1 MMREKPPNKIW
12 YKMLM
17 GITCLLVN
25 FAIQAETVP
34 LPLQPWVDW
43 VLHDTQDYTCPHYYN
58 QSLSTRN
65 KGGAVKII
73 GNCHWPSRLQ
83 LNINAMTAEFSQEW
97 QVYSPGW
104 ITLPGNAKH
113 WPQQV
118 HINDSVAL
126 VADRYGVPSL
136 FVPTGQFTLRGK
148 FKFSRSPEFLQVPAN
163 TGLVDLTIDGKSVP
177 FPKLDAQGR
186 LWLRQRGAIRQK
198 AVENRLDLRVYRQII
213 DDIPLQVITQIELD
227 VAGRHREV
235 VLGPMMLDKHIAMF
249 LNSPLPARLEA
260 DGSLRVQVR
269 PGSWTLKLHTRQVG
283 TTNKLT
289 LLPSNGKWVHQEV
302 WVFAAHH
309 DLRLVEVTGVTGID
323 PQQTALPTEWR
334 KFPAYL
340 MHPGD
345 RLKLIEKR
353 RGDPEPAPDKLKLT
367 RNFWLDFDGK
377 GYSVQDRLSGT
388 MTRGWRLEMTNDAV
402 LGRVAVNGKNQFI
415 TRLDGSNNTGIEVR
429 RGQINVIAESRLEN
443 AVSQLPAIGW
453 AHDFQ
458 QVNSVLHLPPGWRL
472 LNVTGADSVPDTWI
486 KQWTLLDLFIVL
498 IMAAAIAK
506 LWNWKWGVL
515 TLVTLILV
523 YHEPAAPRFIW
534 LNIIAAIALLRVLPS
549 LGWFS
554 RAVRWY
560 REIALISL
568 IIIVLP
574 FMMQQVRQSIYP
586 QLENP
591 WASLEQRAGYNQLNF
606 GDKSVQ
612 TEMADEEAM
621 PVIPPQA
628 QSLDIYQ
635 RSRGEQTKRKLYSGG
650 YVTAPKAKPKK
661 LLQIDPNAQVQTGPG
676 LPKWEWR
683 NIPMR
688 WSGPVAQNQSIQLWL
703 LSPRANSL
711 VGGIRVILL
720 ALLTVFLLWVS
731 WGPRTRQPKPSAKTN
746 PSKIASTALMLGVL
760 LSLPLIS
767 MAEPMAEPVQA
778 ESAFP
783 PQPLL
788 DELKKRLLEPPKC
801 LPNCASSPRLLIE
814 LKDNLLKARM
824 EIHSLS
830 NVAVPLPGVA
840 KQWLPQ
846 QVLLNGEPAQ
856 ALLRQQNGQ
865 FWLNVTKGV
874 HQVQLIGALPQR
886 NTVQLPLPLK
896 SHFVKVNADGWR
908 IEGLHENG
916 VADQQL
922 QFTREQVD
930 KNRLVELEMG
940 NLPPFVQIERTL
952 LLGLDWQ
959 IETRVIRKTGRGVAI
974 LLKIPL
980 LQGESITSETV
991 RVENGNALINMS
1003 ANQSELRW
1011 LSVFDKQN
1019 TIVLTA
1025 PENTFSNEIWRL
1037 DASAIWHVEIE
1048 GIPVVHHQ
1056 NKGRWLP
1063 EWRPW
1068 PGETV
1073 SLNLSRPTGVMG
1085 QVLTIDR
1092 SKLIVSP
1099 GQRTTDN
1106 QLLLNLRSSRGMQH
1120 QIVLPEDAK
1129 LQSVK
1134 INQKSQPIR
1143 QDGRIVTLPIT
1154 PGTQKIDL
1162 QFQQPIG
1169 MEQYFRTPEIE
1180 LGINSVNTNIE
1191 IKMPSD
1197 RWILFTGGKAIGP
1210 AVMIWGILIVIVFVS
1225 IGLGQVSLT
1234 PLKTHHWLL
1243 LGIVLSQV
1251 PIPAMILIVGWFIAL
1266 GWRARL
1272 ATNNLSPLKFDAIQI
1287 GLGILTII
1295 ALSGLLQAIQLGLL
1309 GHPDMHIAGNASSS
1323 SYLRWYEDRTAGILP
1338 QVWVFSFSMWIYRIA
1353 MLLWALWLSFALLRW
1368 LRWGWEAFSKDRLWK
1383 TLWVRKGKTVQSDSK
1398 DLRFYENTPPN
1409 KNGK

>member
-1 MMREKPPNKIW
+1 
-12 YKMLM
+12 MLM
-17 GITCLLVN
+17 GTACLLVS
-25 FAIQAETVP
+25 FALQAEQVKQADIVP
-34 LPLQPWVDW
+34 LPLQAWVDW
-43 VLHDTQDYTCPHYYN
+43 VLHDTQNYTCPPNYN
-58 QSLSTRN
+58 QSINSSYQN
-65 KGGAVKII
+65 QNWNGAVKNSGI
-73 GNCHWPSRLQ
+73 CHWPSRLK
-83 LNINAMTAEFSQEW
+83 LNINATTAEFSQEW
-97 QVYSPGW
+97 QVYSKGW
-104 ITLPGNAKH
+104 IALPGSARH

-118 HINDSVAL
+118 QINNTVAL
-126 VADRYGVPSL
+126 VADRGGVPSL
-136 FVPTGQFTLRGK
+136 FVPKGQLTLRGE
-148 FKFSRSPEFLQVPAN
+148 FEFSRLPEFLKVPAN
-163 TGLVDLTIDGKSVP
+163 TGIVDLTIDGKSVP
-177 FPKLDAQGR
+177 FPKLDSQGR
-186 LWLRQRGAIRQK
+186 LWLRQRGAISQK
-198 AVENRLDLRVYRQII
+198 AEENRLDLRVYRQII
-213 DDIPLQVITQIELD
+213 DDIPLQVITRIELD

-260 DGSLRVQVR
+260 DGRLRIQVR

-283 TTNKLT
+283 ATSKLT
-289 LLPSNGKWVHQEV
+289 LLPSEGQWVKNEV
-302 WVFAAHH
+302 WVFAARN

-323 PQQTALPTEWR
+323 PQQTALPSEWR

-340 MHPGD
+340 MRLGD
-345 RLKLIEKR
+345 SLKLIEKR

-388 MTRGWRLEMTNDAV
+388 MTRGWRLEMANDAI

-429 RGQINVIAESRLEN
+429 RGQINVVADSRLED
-443 AVSQLPAIGW
+443 AVSKLPAIGW
-453 AHDFQ
+453 AHDFH
-458 QVNSVLHLPPGWRL
+458 QVRANLHLPPGWRL

-486 KQWTLLDLFIVL
+486 RQWSLLDLFIVL

-506 LWNWKWGVL
+506 LWHWKWGVL

-534 LNIIAAIALLRVLPS
+534 LNIIAAIALLRVLPT

-554 RAVRWY
+554 RLVRWY

-568 IIIVLP
+568 IIIMLP

-591 WASLEQRAGYNQLNF
+591 WASLEGGGYYNQV
-606 GDKSVQ
+606 GGQDKAVY
-612 TEMADEEAM
+612 TEMAEEEAM
-621 PVIPPQA
+621 PFAPPQS
-628 QSLDIYQ
+628 QSMDIFQ
-635 RSRGEQTKRKLYSGG
+635 SSRGEKTQRKRYSNQG
-650 YVTAPKAKPKK
+650 YIAKAKPKK

-688 WSGPVAQNQSIQLWL
+688 WSGPVDQNQSIQLWL
-703 LSPRANSL
+703 LSPLANSV

-731 WGPRTRQPKPSAKTN
+731 WGPRTRQPKPSANKIK
-746 PSKIASTALMLGVL
+746 PSQIASTVGLLMLGVL
-760 LSLPLIS
+760 LSLPLVS
-767 MAEPMAEPVQA
+767 TAEPVQG

-788 DELKKRLLEPPKC
+788 DELQKRLLEQPDC
-801 LPNCASSPRLLIE
+801 LPTCASSPRLLLE
-814 LKDNLLKARM
+814 LKDNLLHARM

-830 NVAVPLPGVA
+830 SVAVPLPGVA

-846 QVLLNGEPAQ
+846 QVLLDGEPAQ
-856 ALLRQQNGQ
+856 ALLRKKDGHL
-865 FWLNVTKGV
+865 WLNVTKGV
-874 HQVQLIGALPQR
+874 HQIQLIGPLPQR

-896 SHFVKVNADGWR
+896 SHFVKVNAEGWR

-930 KNRLVELEMG
+930 ANRLVELEMG

-959 IETRVIRKTGRGVAI
+959 VETRVIRKTGRGAAI

-980 LQGESITSETV
+980 LKGESVTSEKI

-1003 ANQSELRW
+1003 PNQSEVSW

-1073 SLNLSRPTGVMG
+1073 KLNLSRPTGVMG

-1092 SKLIVSP
+1092 SQLIVSP

-1106 QLLLNLRSSRGMQH
+1106 QLLLSLRSSRGMQH
-1120 QIVLPEDAK
+1120 KIILPENAK

-1134 INQKSQPIR
+1134 INHKSQPIR
-1143 QDGRIVTLPIT
+1143 QEGRVVTLPIT

-1162 QFQQPIG
+1162 QFQEAIG
-1169 MEQYFRTPEIE
+1169 MGQYFRTPKIE

-1225 IGLGQVSLT
+1225 IGLGQVSIT
-1234 PLKTHHWLL
+1234 PLKAHHWLL
-1243 LGIVLSQV
+1243 LGVVLSQV
-1251 PIPAMILIVGWFIAL
+1251 EVYLMLFIVGWFMAL

-1272 ATNNLSPLKFDAIQI
+1272 STDNLSPLKFDAIQI

-1295 ALSGLLQAIQLGLL
+1295 ALSGLLQAIHLGLL
-1309 GHPDMHIAGNASSS
+1309 GNPDMHIAGNASSAD
-1323 SYLRWYEDRTAGILP
+1323 YLRWYEDRTAGVLP
-1338 QVWVFSFSMWIYRIA
+1338 QVWVFSLSMWIYRIA

-1368 LRWGWEAFSKDRLWK
+1368 LRWGWESFSKDRLWK
-1383 TLWVRKGKTVQSDSK
+1383 TLWTKKAVKSDSK
-1398 DLRFYENTPPN
+1398 DLKFYEETPPT